1 MVIIL
6 TQILIFKN
14 MVYSPAKP
22 AKSINQVQSLDS
34 TIGIFSTKGGMSAK
48 MIKGNKISFFI

>member
-1 MVIIL
+1 
-6 TQILIFKN
+6 